1 MGWNRKNRMTVAV
14 LVVLAVLIAAAGVF
28 MPDIRSRFIFK
39 PRQSRAETMVMQI
52 AAREN
57 RLRLGQ
63 ARFDIFTPP
72 QAASHVRALG
82 LDMQDWP
89 GEDFLFDASL
99 MPDKS
104 LRLRALPRP
113 DSVRDLKIGAQMFV
127 AELAPSG
134 GVNRSGWY
142 P

>member
-1 MGWNRKNRMTVAV
+1 MGWTRKNKITCAALVGLAV
-14 LVVLAVLIAAAGVF
+14 LVAGLGVV
-28 MPDIRSRFIFK
+28 MPDIRDALIFK
-39 PRQSRAETMVMQI
+39 PRQGRAETVVMQL

-57 RLRLGQ
+57 HFRRGQ
-63 ARFDIFTPP
+63 GRFDTFSPP
-72 QAASHVRALG
+72 QAAAHARQLG

-89 GEDFLFDASL
+89 ADDFLFDASL

-113 DSVRDLKIGAQMFV
+113 DSVRDLKVGAQIFV
-127 AELAPSG
+127 AELAPKG

>member
-1 MGWNRKNRMTVAV
+1 MGWNGKNRMTVAL
-14 LVVLAVLIAAAGVF
+14 LVVLAVMVATAGVF
-28 MPDIRSRFIFK
+28 MPDIRSQLVFK
-39 PRQSRAETMVMQI
+39 PRQGRAETMVMQI

-57 RLRLGQ
+57 RLRMGQ
-63 ARFDIFTPP
+63 GHFDTFAPA
-72 QAASHVRALG
+72 QAAAHARALG

-104 LRLRALPRP
+104 LRLRALPRG

-127 AELAPSG
+127 AELAPKG
-134 GVNRSGWY
+134 GVNRSGWV

>member
-1 MGWNRKNRMTVAV
+1 MGWTSKNRLSVAV
-14 LVVLAVLIAAAGVF
+14 LLALAVMVAGLGVF
-28 MPDIRSRFIFK
+28 MPDIRGALMFK
-39 PRQSRAETMVMQI
+39 PRQGRAEAVVMQL

-57 RLRLGQ
+57 HLQRG
-63 ARFDIFTPP
+63 AGRFDTFTPP
-72 QAASHVRALG
+72 QAAAHARVLG

-113 DSVRDLKIGAQMFV
+113 DSVRDLKVGAQMFV
-127 AELAPSG
+127 AELAPKG
-134 GVNRSGWY
+134 GVNHSGWY

>member
-1 MGWNRKNRMTVAV
+1 MGWNGKNRMTVAV

-28 MPDIRSRFIFK
+28 MPDIRSQLMFK
-39 PRQSRAETMVMQI
+39 PRQGRAETMVMQI

-57 RLRLGQ
+57 RLRKGQ
-63 ARFDIFTPP
+63 GHFDTFAPP
-72 QAASHVRALG
+72 QAAAHARALG

-127 AELAPSG
+127 AELAPRG
-134 GVNRSGWY
+134 GVNRSGWV